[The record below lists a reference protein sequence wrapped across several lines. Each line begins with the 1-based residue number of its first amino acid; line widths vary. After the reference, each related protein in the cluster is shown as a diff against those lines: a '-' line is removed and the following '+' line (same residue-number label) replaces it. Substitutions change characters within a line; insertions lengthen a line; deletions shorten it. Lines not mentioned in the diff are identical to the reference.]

1 MNTYYDAASASSYEV
16 LTDDQKK
23 AMSDDEVDK
32 WNTKIKDSLLRRDST
47 LNSLILDIEDRY
59 DGDSDCIKR

>member
-1 MNTYYDAASASSYEV
+1 MMQHQPSSYEV

-32 WNTKIKDSLLRRDST
+32 WNTKIKDSTSPQKIVP
-47 LNSLILDIEDRY
+47 LIVLFRH
-59 DGDSDCIKR
+59 